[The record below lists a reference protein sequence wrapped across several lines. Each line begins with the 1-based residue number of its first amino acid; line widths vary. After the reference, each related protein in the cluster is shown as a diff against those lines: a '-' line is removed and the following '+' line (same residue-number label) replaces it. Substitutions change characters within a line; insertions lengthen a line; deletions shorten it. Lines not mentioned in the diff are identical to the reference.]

1 MNSYRFLLI
10 LFLFIFFASITNI
23 AYSTDIKDK
32 QAKEA
37 EYQKK
42 DIKDFQLIGRGVSRP
57 RYLVPYRIRGNI
69 TRFQPNNLP
78 MPSTPTNS
86 VLAVEP
92 SLLVSIGGQPSFL
105 SSASSRPDSE
115 RLCSREVMFLRR

>member
-42 DIKDFQLIGRGVSRP
+42 DIKDLIKSF
-57 RYLVPYRIRGNI
+57 YK
-69 TRFQPNNLP
+69 
-78 MPSTPTNS
+78 ST
-86 VLAVEP
+86 
-92 SLLVSIGGQPSFL
+92 GFYGFL
-105 SSASSRPDSE
+105 NPDSE
-115 RLCSREVMFLRR
+115 KVDSERKEVVSNFSKSWGRLIMIFV